1 MSLKDWPDR
10 TKKVKKAEPP
20 AGVKGKLKLEGG
32 VKGGVKVKAEQ
43 KDQAETDSNLGRLQ
57 TSSSLLKKFKID
69 HGSVIVKAEQKD
81 PAKTDTN
88 LGRLQTSSSKKFKTD
103 IGSVIVKAEQKDP
116 AKTDSNLGRLQTSS
130 SKKFKTDNGSVIV
143 KAEQKDPAKTDSN
156 LGRLQT
162 SSSSTPK
169 PTAQKAATTC
179 KFTTSNP
186 GRRPCPVCGKLLSG
200 KYIPAHLLEIHG
212 TVKSKQFPNCWP
224 D

>member
-1 MSLKDWPDR
+1 MSRKESPDR
-10 TKKVKKAEPP
+10 TKKVKKERAASAPERNRGTSTVKRLPAESNYEAEPP
-20 AGVKGKLKLEGG
+20 AEVKGKLKL
-32 VKGGVKVKAEQ
+32 KGRVKVKAEQ

-130 SKKFKTDNGSVIV
+130 S
-143 KAEQKDPAKTDSN
+143 
-156 LGRLQT
+156 
-162 SSSSTPK
+162 STPK
-169 PTAQKAATTC
+169 PTAQKAATTF

>member
-1 MSLKDWPDR
+1 MSLKEWPNR
-10 TKKVKKAEPP
+10 TKKVKKERAASAPERNKGTSTVKRLPAESNHDEAEPP
-20 AGVKGKLKLEGG
+20 AEVKGKLTL
-32 VKGGVKVKAEQ
+32 KGCVKVKAEQ

-81 PAKTDTN
+81 PAKTD
-88 LGRLQTSSSKKFKTD
+88 
-103 IGSVIVKAEQKDP
+103 
-116 AKTDSNLGRLQTSS
+116 
-130 SKKFKTDNGSVIV
+130 
-143 KAEQKDPAKTDSN
+143 SN

-169 PTAQKAATTC
+169 PTAQKAATTF

-186 GRRPCPVCGKLLSG
+186 GRRPCPVCGKLLSS
-200 KYIPAHLLEIHG
+200 KYLPAHELVKHG
-212 TVKSKQFPNCWP
+212 TVKSKQFPTCWP

>member
-1 MSLKDWPDR
+1 MSLKEWPDR
-10 TKKVKKAEPP
+10 TKTVKKERAASAPERNKGTSTVKRLPAESNGNAEPP
-20 AGVKGKLKLEGG
+20 AGVKGKLKL
-32 VKGGVKVKAEQ
+32 KRVKVKEEQ
-43 KDQAETDSNLGRLQ
+43 KDLAETDSNLGRLQ
-57 TSSSLLKKFKID
+57 TSSSL
-69 HGSVIVKAEQKD
+69 
-81 PAKTDTN
+81 
-88 LGRLQTSSSKKFKTD
+88 KFKTD
-103 IGSVIVKAEQKDP
+103 K
-116 AKTDSNLGRLQTSS
+116 
-130 SKKFKTDNGSVIV
+130 GSVIV

-169 PTAQKAATTC
+169 PTAQKAATTF

-200 KYIPAHLLEIHG
+200 KYIPAHLLEMHG

>member
-1 MSLKDWPDR
+1 MVPAIMSLKEWPDR
-10 TKKVKKAEPP
+10 TKKVKKERAASAPERNKGTSTVKRLPAQSNYKAEPP

-57 TSSSLLKKFKID
+57 TSDSSLKFKTD
-69 HGSVIVKAEQKD
+69 KGSVIVKAEQKD
-81 PAKTDTN
+81 P
-88 LGRLQTSSSKKFKTD
+88 
-103 IGSVIVKAEQKDP
+103 
-116 AKTDSNLGRLQTSS
+116 
-130 SKKFKTDNGSVIV
+130 IV

-169 PTAQKAATTC
+169 PTAQKAATTF

-186 GRRPCPVCGKLLSG
+186 GRRPCPMCGKLLDR
-200 KYIPAHLLEIHG
+200 KFIPAHLLVTHG

>member
-1 MSLKDWPDR
+1 MVPAIMSLKEWPDR
-10 TKKVKKAEPP
+10 TKTVKKERAASAPERNKGTSTVKRLPAQSNYEAEPP
-20 AGVKGKLKLEGG
+20 AEVKGKQKLE
-32 VKGGVKVKAEQ
+32 GGVKVKAEQ
-43 KDQAETDSNLGRLQ
+43 KDQAE
-57 TSSSLLKKFKID
+57 
-69 HGSVIVKAEQKD
+69 
-81 PAKTDTN
+81 
-88 LGRLQTSSSKKFKTD
+88 
-103 IGSVIVKAEQKDP
+103 
-116 AKTDSNLGRLQTSS
+116 TDSNLGRLQTSS

-169 PTAQKAATTC
+169 PTAQKAATTF

-186 GRRPCPVCGKLLSG
+186 GRRPCPACGKLLSG
-200 KYIPAHLLEIHG
+200 KYIPAHLLVKHG